1 MKHVYNITCSQV
13 LVKTAVHFEEKPFF
27 LATLTSCKAHFKFK
41 FRYGIYIWYFGYYSS
56 SEVSSEL
63 LESSKLIINSSVAT
77 LGLVLDG
84 LAANAAE
91 SITGDHAASPFTR
104 RCCGIFGRRGFGS
117 FDSTESMFL
126 SPLTWSR
133 RTLRGDSVFSASC
146 CSRRFFSIGCIL
158 ASAIKP
164 GIWLRNSS
172 TLMWSFEI
180 VVRLGRRDIMTSL
193 HLRRKY
199 IRKKGTHHP

>member
-13 LVKTAVHFEEKPFF
+13 LVKIAVHFEEKPFF

-104 RCCGIFGRRGFGS
+104 RCCGIFGSRCFGS
-117 FDSTESMFL
+117 FDSTCVGIVCSRQVAAAVASSRLDAYLHPRL
-126 SPLTWSR
+126 SPEFDLETR
-133 RTLRGDSVFSASC
+133 
-146 CSRRFFSIGCIL
+146 
-158 ASAIKP
+158 P
-164 GIWLRNSS
+164 
-172 TLMWSFEI
+172 
-180 VVRLGRRDIMTSL
+180 
-193 HLRRKY
+193 H
-199 IRKKGTHHP
+199 

>member
-1 MKHVYNITCSQV
+1 M
-13 LVKTAVHFEEKPFF
+13 LVKTAVHFDEKPFF

-56 SEVSSEL
+56 SEASSEL

-77 LGLVLDG
+77 LDLVLDG

-91 SITGDHAASPFTR
+91 SIAGDHAASPFTR
-104 RCCGIFGRRGFGS
+104 RCCRIFGSRGFGS
-117 FDSTESMFL
+117 FDSTASMFL

-133 RTLRGDSVFSASC
+133 RTLRGDSVLSESC
-146 CSRRFFSIGCIL
+146 CRRRFFSIGCIL

-180 VVRLGRRDIMTSL
+180 VVRLGRRDLMTSL